1 MAGHYIRQFWHQWTP
16 GTIFVITFFIIAPW
30 ILGLYAYLTNTMH
43 VTLRRIQDVGLENF
57 FNILAKQQK
66 KDWICE
72 EVLCRE
78 RLDIQKMNDESLG
91 ELANL

>member
-1 MAGHYIRQFWHQWTP
+1 M
-16 GTIFVITFFIIAPW
+16 
-30 ILGLYAYLTNTMH
+30 
-43 VTLRRIQDVGLENF
+43 GLENF

-72 EVLCRE
+72 EVLSRE

-91 ELANL
+91 ELANLQDFQP